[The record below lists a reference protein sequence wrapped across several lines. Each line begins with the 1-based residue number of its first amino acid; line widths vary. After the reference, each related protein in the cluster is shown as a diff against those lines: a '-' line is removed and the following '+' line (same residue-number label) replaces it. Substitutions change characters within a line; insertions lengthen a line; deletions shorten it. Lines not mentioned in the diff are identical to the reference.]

1 MDCSLP
7 SSSVHWLLQ
16 ARTLEQQYFLPRMN
30 RPSCSCLHDFLEKDW
45 CNSCL
50 YPSIGKNFFFSLW
63 LFSGIFLYLWF
74 LQFDSDVAQGS
85 LLAFILLDV
94 LWAPWIC
101 DLVTDVNLGVG
112 DGQGGLACCDSWG
125 CKESDTTERLIWSD
139 CFKYFF
145 CSFLCFFS
153 FCIPLC
159 ISYTFYS
166 CHMSPQIICFTLFS
180 VFIHFAFCFIRIQ
193 LISPIV

>member
-50 YPSIGKNFFFSLW
+50 YPSIGKNFFSP
-63 LFSGIFLYLWF
+63 
-74 LQFDSDVAQGS
+74 SDFFQE
-85 LLAFILLDV
+85 FFC
-94 LWAPWIC
+94 IC

-112 DGQGGLACCDSWG
+112 DGQGGLVCCDSWG